1 MRTAICIF
9 KDGAWYPVV
18 ELSAVANTVDIAVD
32 TPATPAPT
40 FKVGDSVKIDG
51 RLYQGYGDV
60 ERLDGDDVLV
70 RADNGKLYRY
80 NPEDIAKGV
89 IVVVDS
95 IDDDDGN
102 DYGVDFN

>member
-1 MRTAICIF
+1 MRTAICVYR
-9 KDGAWYPVV
+9 DGKWMPLV
-18 ELSAVANTVDIAVD
+18 ELSAVANAVD

-89 IVVVDS
+89 ITVVDS
-95 IDDDDGN
+95 IDD
-102 DYGVDFN
+102 GVDSD

>member
-1 MRTAICIF
+1 MRTAICVYQ
-9 KDGAWYPVV
+9 DGKWMPLV
-18 ELSAVANTVDIAVD
+18 ELSAVANAVDNAVD

-89 IVVVDS
+89 ITVVDS
-95 IDDDDGN
+95 IDDGDG
-102 DYGVDFN
+102 DGVDFN

>member
-18 ELSAVANTVDIAVD
+18 ELSAVANTVD

-40 FKVGDSVKIDG
+40 FKLGDSVKIDG

-95 IDDDDGN
+95 IDDDDGS
-102 DYGVDFN
+102 DDDDDC

>member
-9 KDGAWYPVV
+9 QDGAWTPVV
-18 ELSAVANTVDIAVD
+18 ELSATQDGAVNV
-32 TPATPAPT
+32 TPATPKPKFEA
-40 FKVGDSVKIDG
+40 GDSVKIDG

-70 RADNGKLYRY
+70 RADNDKLYRY

-89 IVVVDS
+89 IKPVD
-95 IDDDDGN
+95 D
-102 DYGVDFN
+102 

>member
-18 ELSAVANTVDIAVD
+18 ELSAVANTVDNAVD

-89 IVVVDS
+89 ITVVDS
-95 IDDDDGN
+95 IDDGDG
-102 DYGVDFN
+102 DGVDFN

>member
-18 ELSAVANTVDIAVD
+18 ELSAVANTVD

-95 IDDDDGN
+95 IDDDD
-102 DYGVDFN
+102 DC

>member
-89 IVVVDS
+89 ITVVDS
-95 IDDDDGN
+95 IDDDDGS
-102 DYGVDFN
+102 DDDDDC